1 MTARLYHSRNS
12 PVQEAGIREK
22 IDRRGGALAQSVL
35 VAEDER
41 NLVEA
46 LSFLMRRA
54 GYDVSIARDGPT
66 TVEMTRTLRPDLV
79 LLDIMLPGFDGFEVV
94 SAIKREM
101 TAKPPRIMMLTAKG
115 HEKDRRKAL
124 ALGVD
129 AYVTKPFSNRDVVER
144 VRALLA
150 AEGEPQ

>member
-1 MTARLYHSRNS
+1 MAH
-12 PVQEAGIREK
+12 
-22 IDRRGGALAQSVL
+22 SVL

-46 LSFLMRRA
+46 LSFLMQRS
-54 GYDVSIARDGPT
+54 GYQVSVARDGPT
-66 TVEMTRTLRPDLV
+66 TVTMAREIRPDLI

-94 SAIKREM
+94 TAIKRELPD
-101 TAKPPRIMMLTAKG
+101 KIPRIIMLTAKG

-124 ALGVD
+124 ALGVHD
-129 AYVTKPFSNRDVVER
+129 YITKPFSNRDVIER

-150 AEGEPQ
+150 GEVAKR

>member
-1 MTARLYHSRNS
+1 VEVLAR
-12 PVQEAGIREK
+12 
-22 IDRRGGALAQSVL
+22 IDRREGAVAQSVL

-54 GYDVSIARDGPT
+54 GYEVGVTHDGPS
-66 TVEMTRTLRPDLV
+66 TVEMARRIKPDLV

-94 SAIKREM
+94 TAIRRE
-101 TAKPPRIMMLTAKG
+101 AGNKQPRIIMLTAKG
-115 HEKDRRKAL
+115 HERDRRKAVG
-124 ALGVD
+124 LGVD
-129 AYVTKPFSNRDVVER
+129 DYVTKPFSNRDVVDR

-150 AEGEPQ
+150 GEDAHREA

>member
-1 MTARLYHSRNS
+1 MPQT
-12 PVQEAGIREK
+12 
-22 IDRRGGALAQSVL
+22 VL

-54 GYDVSIARDGPT
+54 GFEVSVARDGPT
-66 TVEMTRTLRPDLV
+66 TVEMTRALNPDLV
-79 LLDIMLPGFDGFEVV
+79 LLDVMLPGFDGFEVV
-94 SAIKREM
+94 SAIRKTGLE
-101 TAKPPRIMMLTAKG
+101 KQPRILMLTAKS

-129 AYVTKPFSNRDVVER
+129 DYVTKPFSNREVVER
-144 VRALLA
+144 VQALLVS
-150 AEGEPQ
+150 

>member
-1 MTARLYHSRNS
+1 MRPKR
-12 PVQEAGIREK
+12 
-22 IDRRGGALAQSVL
+22 DALAQSVL

-54 GYDVSIARDGPT
+54 GYDVSVARDGPSA
-66 TVEMTRTLRPDLV
+66 VAMAREMRPDVV

-94 SAIKREM
+94 AAIKRDM
-101 TAKPPRIMMLTAKG
+101 AGKVPRIMMLTAKG
-115 HEKDRRKAL
+115 HERDRHKAL

-129 AYVTKPFSNRDVVER
+129 DYVTKPFSNRDVVER

-150 AEGEPQ
+150 AQRPEP

>member
-1 MTARLYHSRNS
+1 M
-12 PVQEAGIREK
+12 
-22 IDRRGGALAQSVL
+22 AQSVL

-54 GYDVSIARDGPT
+54 GYEVNVTHDGPS
-66 TVEMTRTLRPDLV
+66 TVEVARRIKPDLV

-94 SAIKREM
+94 SAIRQEAGEKQ
-101 TAKPPRIMMLTAKG
+101 PRIIMLTAKG
-115 HEKDRRKAL
+115 HEKDRRKAVG
-124 ALGVD
+124 LGVD
-129 AYVTKPFSNRDVVER
+129 DYVTKPFSNRDVVER

-150 AEGEPQ
+150 HEEAPREA

>member
-1 MTARLYHSRNS
+1 L
-12 PVQEAGIREK
+12 PK
-22 IDRRGGALAQSVL
+22 SVL

-54 GYDVSIARDGPT
+54 GFDVSVARDGPT
-66 TVEMTRTLRPDLV
+66 AVEMARTMLPDLV

-94 SAIKREM
+94 STIKRES
-101 TAKPPRIMMLTAKG
+101 PERRPRIVMLTARG

-124 ALGVD
+124 ELGVD
-129 AYVTKPFSNRDVVER
+129 DYVTKPFSNRDVVER
-144 VRALLA
+144 VRALLSS
-150 AEGEPQ
+150 

>member
-1 MTARLYHSRNS
+1 M
-12 PVQEAGIREK
+12 
-22 IDRRGGALAQSVL
+22 AQSVL

-54 GYDVSIARDGPT
+54 GYEVSVTHDGPS
-66 TVEMTRTLRPDLV
+66 TVETARRIKPDLV

-94 SAIKREM
+94 SAIRSEAAGKQ
-101 TAKPPRIMMLTAKG
+101 PRVIMLTAKG
-115 HEKDRRKAL
+115 HEKDRRKAVG
-124 ALGVD
+124 LGVD
-129 AYVTKPFSNRDVVER
+129 DYVTKPFSNRDVVER

-150 AEGEPQ
+150 NVEAPRET

>member
-1 MTARLYHSRNS
+1 M
-12 PVQEAGIREK
+12 
-22 IDRRGGALAQSVL
+22 AQSIL

-54 GYDVSIARDGPT
+54 GYEVAVARDGPA
-66 TVEMTRTLRPDLV
+66 TVEMTRVSRPDLI

-94 SAIKREM
+94 SALKRLIPG
-101 TAKPPRIMMLTAKG
+101 KLPRIVMLTAKG

-124 ALGVD
+124 DLGVD
-129 AYVTKPFSNRDVVER
+129 DYVTKPFSNRDVVER

-150 AEGEPQ
+150 S

>member
-1 MTARLYHSRNS
+1 
-12 PVQEAGIREK
+12 V
-22 IDRRGGALAQSVL
+22 AQSVL

-54 GYDVSIARDGPT
+54 GYEVTVTHDGPS
-66 TVEMTRTLRPDLV
+66 TVETARRIKPDLV

-94 SAIKREM
+94 SAIRGEAGEKR
-101 TAKPPRIMMLTAKG
+101 PRVIMLTAKG
-115 HEKDRRKAL
+115 HEKDRRKAVG
-124 ALGVD
+124 LGVD
-129 AYVTKPFSNRDVVER
+129 DYVTKPFSNRDVVER

-150 AEGEPQ
+150 REDAPRDA

>member
-1 MTARLYHSRNS
+1 
-12 PVQEAGIREK
+12 
-22 IDRRGGALAQSVL
+22 LAKLVL

-54 GYDVSIARDGPT
+54 GYEVSVAHDGPT
-66 TVEMTRTLRPDLV
+66 AAAMARELHPDLV
-79 LLDIMLPGFDGFEVV
+79 LLDIMLPGCDGFEV
-94 SAIKREM
+94 AATIKREA
-101 TAKPPRIMMLTAKG
+101 TGKTPRIVMLTAKG
-115 HEKDRRKAL
+115 HERDRRKAL

-129 AYVTKPFSNRDVVER
+129 DYVTKPFSNRDVIER

-150 AEGEPQ
+150 PEQPQT

>member
-1 MTARLYHSRNS
+1 MAH
-12 PVQEAGIREK
+12 
-22 IDRRGGALAQSVL
+22 SVL

-46 LSFLMRRA
+46 LSFLMQRA
-54 GYDVSIARDGPT
+54 GYKVNVAHDGPT
-66 TVEMTRTLRPDLV
+66 TVAMTRETRPDLV

-94 SAIKREM
+94 TAIKREL
-101 TAKPPRIMMLTAKG
+101 PDRIPRIIMLTAKG

-129 AYVTKPFSNRDVVER
+129 DYITKPFSNRDVIER

-150 AEGEPQ
+150 GEVAKP

>member
-1 MTARLYHSRNS
+1 M
-12 PVQEAGIREK
+12 
-22 IDRRGGALAQSVL
+22 AQSVL

-54 GYDVSIARDGPT
+54 GYEVSVARDGPT
-66 TVEMTRTLRPDLV
+66 TVELARTLKPDLV

-94 SAIKREM
+94 SAIRGDAGDEKL
-101 TAKPPRIMMLTAKG
+101 PRIMMLTAKG
-115 HEKDRRKAL
+115 HERDRRKAL

-129 AYVTKPFSNRDVVER
+129 AYVTKPFSNKDVVER
-144 VRALLA
+144 VRALLTS
-150 AEGEPQ
+150 EEPAR